1 MHRRDFLKGGLQT
14 GGAVVAGLAVSASTQ
29 AQTPTSSSATP
40 PVPATPVKAIKPY
53 RLPVGK
59 SDAWL
64 PKLPLS
70 VETIAPSG
78 PAIAPMSLE
87 DRVRRHIV
95 PRRGVCSLAPADKF
109 KDTLLTGNGWMS
121 AELAGDP
128 FAERV
133 VFRQERLL
141 LPWKRPF
148 EAPNIAA
155 VLPEVR
161 KLLLAGKYREGLNLS
176 FQAMTDAGLPMN
188 TKAHATIPAF
198 TMSFDGPAAKPVR
211 DYCRTLDFESGE
223 ARVMWRDDR
232 GEWLRRTF
240 VSRPDNIAV
249 QVLTAPAGQTI
260 STKISLKDPSL
271 GAHIGPVT
279 FEQHNTPDRLT
290 FSGHFDPSVNNNGY
304 AGVTRIVRNGGSARL
319 EGDTLVIENATS
331 VVLLTRIE
339 WFADYSQKQVDA
351 LAKAVDA
358 IEADPEKLLA
368 RHRAW
373 QSPIFNRMSVDFGG
387 AAQSAMSGEELLA
400 DQRTRADFS
409 PALLEKIF
417 DMGRYWLII
426 ASGKYPP
433 MSGEVNININ
443 LQIAHGVLGDLP
455 EAMAA
460 YFDWIES
467 LLPDCRNN
475 AKNIFGAR
483 GAVYP
488 VLPNKEMG
496 VSFHYAGTEGAGAWP
511 HPYWTGAGGWVY
523 SPFWDYYLVTG
534 DMAFLRDRV
543 VPGLKEI
550 ALFYEDF
557 LTVTDER
564 GNYVFVPSFSP
575 ENWPVDAEPLPA
587 DVWPLTVYDA
597 YHMKPPCPL
606 VINST
611 MDLMVCQQ
619 VLANL
624 IDACET
630 LGSDPDK
637 IPVWKAMLAK
647 MPPALTTRDGTLK
660 EWSWPGLEENYDQR
674 HVSHLYGAWPGDQ
687 VDPGRNPELARAAL
701 LADRKRGPAN
711 TSSHGLCHRALAGA
725 RLKDSYL
732 VNFELRQLL
741 EQGYFGNTLRS
752 SHNPYNGPQ
761 PDSQGGVPAILLE
774 MLSYSRPG
782 VIELLPA
789 LPETL
794 RRGRISGMRAR
805 TFARIDNLMWD
816 IDARTMEARITSL
829 RDQDITLVVWHGIAD
844 IQVEGASAE
853 AVESHECR
861 LHLPAN
867 RQVTVRLKL
876 ISDAA
881 LNWNEASV

>member
-14 GGAVVAGLAVSASTQ
+14 GGVVVAGLAVSTAGQTQ
-29 AQTPTSSSATP
+29 AKIPAETP
-40 PVPATPVKAIKPY
+40 PAGAAPIRPAKAC
-53 RLPVGK
+53 RLPAGGA
-59 SDAWL
+59 DAWL
-64 PKLPLS
+64 PKAPLVVDSLLPSRL
-70 VETIAPSG
+70 G
-78 PAIAPMSLE
+78 IAPMSLDE
-87 DRVRRHIV
+87 RVRRQIV

-109 KDTLLTGNGWMS
+109 KDAMLTGNGYMS

-128 FAERV
+128 YAERV
-133 VFRQERLL
+133 VFRHEGLI

-148 EAPNIAA
+148 EAPKIAA
-155 VLPEVR
+155 ILPDVR
-161 KLLLAGKYREGLNLS
+161 KLLLAGKYREGLDLS
-176 FQAMTDAGLPMN
+176 FQAMTDAGVPMN
-188 TKAHATIPAF
+188 TKAHPTIAAF
-198 TMSFDGPAAKPVR
+198 TMQFDSAPARPAH

-223 ARVMWRDDR
+223 VRVTWQDDR

-240 VSRPDNIAV
+240 VSRPDNVVV
-249 QVLTAPAGQTI
+249 QVLMAPAGQTVA
-260 STKISLKDPSL
+260 TKISLGNPTI
-271 GAHIGPVT
+271 GAHLGPVT
-279 FEQHNTPDRLT
+279 FEQHNTSERLT
-290 FSGHFDPSVNNNGY
+290 FSGHFDPAVNNSGY
-304 AGVTRIVRNGGSARL
+304 AGVTRVVRDGGTARL
-319 EGDTLVIENATS
+319 DGDSLVIDGAHS
-331 VVLLTRIE
+331 LVVLTRIDL
-339 WFADYSQKQVDA
+339 FDDYNQAVVDA

-358 IEADPEKLLA
+358 IDSDPDKLLA
-368 RHRAW
+368 RHHAW

-387 AAQSAMSGEELLA
+387 AEQAAMSGEELLA

-409 PALLEKIF
+409 PALLERIF
-417 DMGRYWLII
+417 DMGRYWLIL

-443 LQIAHGVLGDLP
+443 LQVAHGVLGDLP

-488 VLPNKEMG
+488 VLPNKDMG

-511 HPYWTGAGGWVY
+511 HPYWTAAGGWVY

-534 DMAFLRDRV
+534 DLAFLRDRM

-557 LTVTDER
+557 LTVTDDR

-575 ENWPVDAEPLPA
+575 ENWPVDAEPMPP

-624 IDACET
+624 IEACT
-630 LGSDPDK
+630 ILGSDADK
-637 IPVWKAMLAK
+637 ISVWKAMLAK
-647 MPPALTTRDGTLK
+647 MPPALTTKDGTLK

-687 VDPGRNPELARAAL
+687 IDPGRNPELARAAL

-741 EQGYFGNTLRS
+741 EQGYFGNSLRS

-761 PDSQGGVPAILLE
+761 PDSQGGVPAIILE

-789 LPETL
+789 LPWSL
-794 RRGRISGMRAR
+794 RKGRIDGMRAR
-805 TFARIDNLMWD
+805 SFARIDTLSWD
-816 IDARTMEARITSL
+816 LDARTIEVTITSL
-829 RDQDITLVVWHGIAD
+829 RDQDVTLVVWHGIASLQAD
-844 IQVEGASAE
+844 GGKAE
-853 AVESHECR
+853 VAEDGHDCN

-867 RQVTVRLKL
+867 KPVTVRIGLQ
-876 ISDAA
+876 SDKA
-881 LNWNEASV
+881 LNWSKI